1 MGMMNVREVAS
12 EFVDLWEDLDTE
24 EINTLLAENVSF
36 DLLEFFSA
44 YAARFAAG
52 LPEDL
57 ANEQLRGQ
65 LPNLLI
71 VGYIIRILEERL
83 P

>member
-1 MGMMNVREVAS
+1 MAS
-12 EFVDLWEDLDTE
+12 EFVELWDDLDTA

-44 YAARFAAG
+44 YAARFADG

-57 ANEQLRGQ
+57 ATEQLRGQ

-83 P
+83 PDEGSA

>member
-1 MGMMNVREVAS
+1 MDVRAIAN
-12 EFVDLWEDLDTE
+12 EFTDIWDELGTA
-24 EINTLLAENVSF
+24 EINAMLAENVSF
-36 DLLEFFSA
+36 DLLEFFAA
-44 YAARFAAG
+44 YAERFANR
-52 LPEDL
+52 LPGQPTSD
-57 ANEQLRGQ
+57 QLRGQ